1 MNEAIMKWSSEKLY
15 EGRLQAHISVKC
27 HLLKDLP
34 GVQETDETSLP
45 LLLIDTAGCDV
56 REKEVEDEV
65 SKGNEGE
72 ADIVAAH
79 VTTLITA
86 GLPPSDIAVIA
97 PYNLQV
103 ELLRLRLSAQY
114 PALEIKSVD
123 GFQGREKEA
132 VVISLVRSNAKGTE
146 RRALTFLLCRYMSSS
161 LRIKS
166 GLKMFSF
173 REVFS
178 DSRIRLRVSYNRIV
192 RRKCGGH

>member
-15 EGRLQAHISVKC
+15 DGRLNADSSVNS

-34 GVQETDETSLP
+34 GVQETDETSIP

-79 VTTLITA
+79 VMALMTA
-86 GLPPSDIAVIA
+86 GLQPNDIAVIA

-103 ELLRLRLSAQY
+103 YWTDNLDLTRL
-114 PALEIKSVD
+114 
-123 GFQGREKEA
+123 
-132 VVISLVRSNAKGTE
+132 
-146 RRALTFLLCRYMSSS
+146 FLLKGYLGNYKLSKTQ
-161 LRIKS
+161 IT
-166 GLKMFSF
+166 
-173 REVFS
+173 
-178 DSRIRLRVSYNRIV
+178 
-192 RRKCGGH
+192 

>member
-15 EGRLQAHISVKC
+15 EGRLNADSSVKS

-79 VTTLITA
+79 VVTLITA
-86 GLPPSDIAVIA
+86 GLQPSDIAVIA

-103 ELLRLRLSAQY
+103 SERKTYRLGNQRELWL
-114 PALEIKSVD
+114 VD
-123 GFQGREKEA
+123 GCLGNYKPT
-132 VVISLVRSNAKGTE
+132 IT
-146 RRALTFLLCRYMSSS
+146 
-161 LRIKS
+161 
-166 GLKMFSF
+166 
-173 REVFS
+173 
-178 DSRIRLRVSYNRIV
+178 SYVNV
-192 RRKCGGH
+192 PKASA

>member
-15 EGRLQAHISVKC
+15 DGRLNADSSVNS

-34 GVQETDETSLP
+34 GVQETDETSIP

-79 VTTLITA
+79 VMALMTA
-86 GLPPSDIAVIA
+86 GLQPNDIAVIA

-103 ELLRLRLSAQY
+103 YWTDNLDLTRLFLWKGYLGNYKLSKTQ
-114 PALEIKSVD
+114 I
-123 GFQGREKEA
+123 
-132 VVISLVRSNAKGTE
+132 T
-146 RRALTFLLCRYMSSS
+146 
-161 LRIKS
+161 
-166 GLKMFSF
+166 
-173 REVFS
+173 
-178 DSRIRLRVSYNRIV
+178 
-192 RRKCGGH
+192 

>member
-15 EGRLQAHISVKC
+15 EGRLQAHISVKS

-34 GVQETDETSLP
+34 GVQETDETSFP
-45 LLLIDTAGCDV
+45 LLLIDTAGCDI

-79 VTTLITA
+79 VTALITA

-103 ELLRLRLSAQY
+103 IVDSCGMVLND
-114 PALEIKSVD
+114 SV
-123 GFQGREKEA
+123 
-132 VVISLVRSNAKGTE
+132 
-146 RRALTFLLCRYMSSS
+146 
-161 LRIKS
+161 
-166 GLKMFSF
+166 
-173 REVFS
+173 
-178 DSRIRLRVSYNRIV
+178 
-192 RRKCGGH
+192 

>member
-15 EGRLQAHISVKC
+15 EGRLQAHISVKS

-45 LLLIDTAGCDV
+45 LLLIDTAGCDI

-72 ADIVAAH
+72 ADIAAAH
-79 VTTLITA
+79 VTALITA

-103 ELLRLRLSAQY
+103 
-114 PALEIKSVD
+114 IVD
-123 GFQGREKEA
+123 
-132 VVISLVRSNAKGTE
+132 S
-146 RRALTFLLCRYMSSS
+146 C
-161 LRIKS
+161 
-166 GLKMFSF
+166 
-173 REVFS
+173 
-178 DSRIRLRVSYNRIV
+178 
-192 RRKCGGH
+192 